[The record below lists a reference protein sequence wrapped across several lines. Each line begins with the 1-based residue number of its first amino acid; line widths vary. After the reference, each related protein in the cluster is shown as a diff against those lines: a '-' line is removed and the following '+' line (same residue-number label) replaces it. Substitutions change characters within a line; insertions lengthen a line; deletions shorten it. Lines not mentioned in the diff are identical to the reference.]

1 MRRTLVGMVL
11 DASTSMEDMKRSV
24 INGYNEY
31 LDTLSKEPAEV
42 RLMQTQ
48 FADSVR
54 VEHGPLPLVAVPRLT
69 DSNYQTSGSTA
80 LYDGV
85 GETIFALEREAGA
98 EDRVV
103 VLIMTDGDENFS
115 KRWNLP
121 NLHGKI
127 REKIATGRWTFI
139 FFGANTID
147 AQAVGA
153 ELGIPEG
160 NVLSFAAT
168 QEGVQKVFEDIGE
181 RTVLLLTD
189 GSRGTSEIWGQRS
202 T

>member
-11 DASTSMEDMKRSV
+11 DASTSMEDNGMDRSV
-24 INGYNEY
+24 RNGYNEY

-48 FADSVR
+48 FSDAVR
-54 VEHGPLPLVAVPRLT
+54 IEHGPLPLAAVPRLT
-69 DSNYQTSGSTA
+69 HHNYSPSGSTA
-80 LYDGV
+80 MYDGV
-85 GETIFALEREAGA
+85 GETILALEREAGS

-115 KRWNLP
+115 KRWKLP
-121 NLHGKI
+121 NLHAKI
-127 REKIATGRWTFI
+127 REKVATGLWTFI

-147 AQAVGA
+147 ARAAGA
-153 ELGIPEG
+153 ALGIESG
-160 NVLSFAAT
+160 NVLTFSAT
-168 QEGVQKVFEDIGE
+168 AEGMQKVFEEVSD

-189 GSRGTSEIWGQRS
+189 GSK
-202 T
+202 

>member
-24 INGYNEY
+24 ITGYNEY

-48 FADSVR
+48 FSDSVK
-54 VEHGPLPLVAVPRLT
+54 VEHGPLPLVVVPRLT
-69 DSNYQTSGSTA
+69 PSNYQTAGSTA

-85 GETIFALEREAGA
+85 GETILALEREAGA

-103 VLIMTDGDENFS
+103 VLIMTDGDENYS

-121 NLHGKI
+121 NLHTKI
-127 REKIATGRWTFI
+127 QEKVATGRWTFI

-147 AQAVGA
+147 ARAAGA
-153 ELGIPEG
+153 ALGIQAG
-160 NVLSFAAT
+160 NVLTFDTSA
-168 QEGVQKVFEDIGE
+168 EGIQKVFEEVSE

-189 GSRGTSEIWGQRS
+189 GS
-202 T
+202 